1 MVSTPSRMSRT
12 IASLAYVMD
21 YIGSPLGFALFI
33 SWLRSACEFSVIP
46 SVICWMVVAAGLL
59 VSVTNFVPAGI
70 QAYRISL
77 GYGRERRLRV
87 WLVSIFAALSY
98 AIASGGVV
106 TLHNVWASIGAVV
119 VNTTLTTALCTITH
133 STPRWPLRRY

>member
-1 MVSTPSRMSRT
+1 MTSVPSQMRRAV
-12 IASLAYVMD
+12 ASLSYVMD

-33 SWLRSACEFSVIP
+33 SWLRSACKFSIIP
-46 SVICWMVVAAGLL
+46 SVICWMVVAVALL
-59 VSVTNFVPAGI
+59 MSVTNFIPAGI

-87 WLVSIFAALSY
+87 WLVAAFAALSY

-106 TLHNVWASIGAVV
+106 TLHNVWASMAAVL
-119 VNTTLTTALCTITH
+119 VNTTLTTALCAMTH
-133 STPRWPLRRY
+133 STPRWSLRQH